1 MIVDDQEP
9 NVRLLEG
16 ILEQAG
22 YTRLVMTTS
31 PHEVLSLAA
40 AMQPG
45 PDIVLLDLIMPG
57 MDGLQVMEQ
66 LRALIP
72 PGDYLPILMLTADA
86 SQESKRRALL
96 AGANDFVTKPF
107 DPTEMLLRINN
118 LLQTRSLHLL
128 LQQQNRL
135 LEVKVQQR
143 TEDLTQTLHQVI
155 GAQETE
161 RRRLSMDLHDGPLQS
176 LAVCTV
182 AVDRVI
188 RRQKRG
194 EHAIVLRELQEL
206 RRSLNSTI
214 NDVRLVLADLSLE
227 VLRNRGLAEALHDYL
242 ARFCDLT
249 DIRADLDLDEHAIDA
264 LSPESQVLL
273 YRLAQEALSNVR
285 KHARASAV
293 ELDLRADG
301 DRLRLVVADN
311 GIGFDAS
318 AILEEHHAGK
328 QIGLQSMLERIQKAQ
343 GELHIASAPGKGTI
357 LTFICPLRSKGRA

>member
-1 MIVDDQEP
+1 METKSKNLQQNHELTRDHGAQIMIVDDHEP

-57 MDGLQVMEQ
+57 MDGMQVMEQ

-72 PGDYLPILMLTADA
+72 PGEYLPILMLTADA

-118 LLQTRSLHLL
+118 LLQTRSLHML

-135 LEVKVQQR
+135 LEEKVQQR

-194 EHAIVLRELQEL
+194 EHALVLRELQEL
-206 RRSLNSTI
+206 RRSLNTTI
-214 NDVRLVLADLSLE
+214 DEVRLVLADLSLE
-227 VLRNRGLAEALHDYL
+227 VLRNRGLAKALHDYL

-264 LSPESQVLL
+264 LSPASQVLL

-285 KHARASAV
+285 KTRPGQRCGVGPAS
-293 ELDLRADG
+293 RRRSSPPG
-301 DRLRLVVADN
+301 RCRQRDRLRRERDTRGAPRGQADRL
-311 GIGFDAS
+311 AVY
-318 AILEEHHAGK
+318 A
-328 QIGLQSMLERIQKAQ
+328 
-343 GELHIASAPGKGTI
+343 
-357 LTFICPLRSKGRA
+357 